1 MEIVVSLKDLSN
13 VWRTLDIPLINCA
26 VPLTLNWSENCLLTD
41 ITTEAARTAQADNKW
56 TNKRV
61 KHRSEMTN

>member
-41 ITTEAARTAQADNKW
+41 ITTEAARTAQADNPQ
-56 TNKRV
+56 
-61 KHRSEMTN
+61 

>member
-1 MEIVVSLKDLSN
+1 MLIQQVNTKSKKHVEIVVSLKDLSN

-41 ITTEAARTAQADNKW
+41 ITTEAARTAQADNPQ
-56 TNKRV
+56 
-61 KHRSEMTN
+61 